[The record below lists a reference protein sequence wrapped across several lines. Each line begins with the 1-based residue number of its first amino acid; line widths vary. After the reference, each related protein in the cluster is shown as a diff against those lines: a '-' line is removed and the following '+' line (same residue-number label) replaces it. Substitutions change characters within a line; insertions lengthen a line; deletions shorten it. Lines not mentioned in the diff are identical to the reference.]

1 MGIAPTGKASVM
13 AEQKQP
19 PEGAKDGLHE
29 VGEIVEV
36 IEEGN
41 LVEIVDIEIYAK
53 ENKRPPRAKHYK
65 FRIDREHFTV
75 DHREIKGAKLF
86 ELAKKSPEKWRMHQK
101 LHGGQMKEIKVGD
114 TVDLGEPGVERFVTM
129 ELTQGDGEQATATE
143 APPRRHFRLPE
154 DDEAYLD
161 SLGLRWEAI
170 IDGGVR
176 WVLIHDHPLPDGYT
190 IKTVTVAIRI
200 EGGYP
205 PAALDMMYFLPH
217 LARAD
222 GKAVNAISTQAID
235 GNTYQ
240 RWSRHYAWREGI
252 DCLATHHLHIK
263 DWLDAEPKR

>member
-1 MGIAPTGKASVM
+1 M
-13 AEQKQP
+13 AEEKNE
-19 PEGAKDGLHE
+19 PEGAKDRLPK
-29 VGEIVEV
+29 VGEVVEV
-36 IEEGN
+36 IEEGD
-41 LVEIVDIEIYAK
+41 LVEVLDIEIYAK
-53 ENKRPPRAKHYK
+53 EKRRPPRARHYK

-75 DHREIKGAKLF
+75 DHRKVTGEELFKL
-86 ELAKKSPEKWRMHQK
+86 AQKSPEKWRMHQK
-101 LHGGQMKEIKVGD
+101 LHGGQMKEINVGD

-129 ELTQGDGEQATATE
+129 ELTQGDGEQTTAPE
-143 APPRRHFRLPE
+143 ASVRRQFRLPE

-161 SLGLRWEAI
+161 SLGLHWEAI
-170 IDGGVR
+170 IEGGVR

-190 IKTVTVAIRI
+190 VKTVTVAIRI

-205 PAALDMMYFLPH
+205 PAALDMMYCLPH

-222 GKAVNAISTQAID
+222 GKAVKAISTQAID

-252 DCLATHHLHIK
+252 DYLATHHLHIK